1 MKTRKKLDYFS
12 YFDFLFYLY
21 LKSIKQL
28 KAQGKELIFISR
40 ILRDGTGVEMIES
53 QDEVEHLR
61 ETSFDLMCLS
71 LSHSTYLASSFN
83 SYIVKLLK

>member
-1 MKTRKKLDYFS
+1 LPFIFT
-12 YFDFLFYLY
+12 

-28 KAQGKELIFISR
+28 KRQGKELIFISR

-61 ETSFDLMCLS
+61 ETSFDLMYLS
-71 LSHSTYLASSFN
+71 ISHTTYLASSFN
-83 SYIVKLLK
+83 SYIVKLLKQPLHPHPPLT